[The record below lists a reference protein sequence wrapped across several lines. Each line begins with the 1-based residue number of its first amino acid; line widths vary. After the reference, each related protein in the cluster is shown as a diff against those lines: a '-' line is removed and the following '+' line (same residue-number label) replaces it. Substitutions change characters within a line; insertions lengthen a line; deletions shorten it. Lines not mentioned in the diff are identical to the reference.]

1 VHSARR
7 SPQRGSNAHPG
18 GSAVSCGTVPG
29 IGSSFFFSSEGEA
42 ASNPYV

>member
-18 GSAVSCGTVPG
+18 GSALSYATVPG
-29 IGSSFFFSSEGEA
+29 IGSNFFFPNEGEA